1 MAYNW
6 FFEGLGEIELIQR
19 MHRIVFHKEEEGIVE
34 FSRGHLQTWDSNLML
49 CLPASQR
56 WRSKQAN
63 KRVFFETPPPK
74 PRVCVCVCVCVRAR
88 TCTHTHTH
96 THTLPGDVD
105 IDAVLKVL
113 QEILM

>member
-1 MAYNW
+1 
-6 FFEGLGEIELIQR
+6 
-19 MHRIVFHKEEEGIVE
+19 MHRRVFHKEEEGIVE
-34 FSRGHLQTWDSNLML
+34 FSRGHLQTLDSNLL
-49 CLPASQR
+49 PCLPASQR

-63 KRVFFETPPPK
+63 KHVFFETPPPE
-74 PRVCVCVCVCVRAR
+74 PRVCVCACVH
-88 TCTHTHTH
+88 THTHTH